1 MGSTDRTYQHV
12 LALCS
17 TPEVIA
23 LPITGGSEKYLKWI
37 GDNTK
42 NAEVA

>member
-1 MGSTDRTYQHV
+1 MISHSQFILTS
-12 LALCS
+12 CS

-37 GDNTK
+37 GENTK